1 MADRNKKFF
10 IHTETGEVI
19 ERKTKLGAYAYFKR
33 DGKRCGY
40 TTNRKQVMTLRE
52 FVAKKIVDGLTSA
65 MLQDTEEEDADGIA

>member
-19 ERKTKLGAYAYFKR
+19 MRRTKLGAYAYFKR
-33 DGKRCGY
+33 DGKKLGY

-52 FVAKKIVDGLTSA
+52 FVAKKLIDGLA
-65 MLQDTEEEDADGIA
+65 DALLQDAEEEDADGIA

>member
-1 MADRNKKFF
+1 MADGNKKFF

-19 ERKTKLGAYAYFKR
+19 MRKTKLGAYAYFKR

-52 FVAKKIVDGLTSA
+52 FLAKKLINGLTSA
-65 MLQDTEEEDADGIA
+65 MLEDAEEEDADGIA